1 MVVNSSPSA
10 GGSTRARVLFQ
21 TLVAS
26 AKKSIYITTPYF
38 LPDISLRHELVRAV
52 QRGIEVKVVTPGRKS
67 DHALTRTSSRRLY
80 GELLRAG
87 ARIFE
92 YSPSMIH
99 AKILIIDGLWAVVG
113 STNFDNRSFGINDEV
128 NLAVSASRL
137 ADRLERDF
145 ETDMAESKEI
155 TLEEWKHRPVVER
168 AHEVLGWILE
178 RQQ

>member
-1 MVVNSSPSA
+1 
-10 GGSTRARVLFQ
+10 
-21 TLVAS
+21 
-26 AKKSIYITTPYF
+26 
-38 LPDISLRHELVRAV
+38 
-52 QRGIEVKVVTPGRKS
+52 
-67 DHALTRTSSRRLY
+67 
-80 GELLRAG
+80 
-87 ARIFE
+87 
-92 YSPSMIH
+92 MIH
-99 AKILIIDGLWAVVG
+99 AKILIIDGLRAVVG